1 MPTWGSTAMPLLQLR
16 DSTPRRNSSRSS
28 PRRPLVSPEYRAP
41 PCIAGFY
48 KQDRQLSRLVRI
60 STGVSIFASC
70 IGLLGLIL
78 FIVERKKKEI
88 SIRKLL
94 GSGVGGIIYLLN
106 KEFMVL
112 VAIALV
118 IATPISFLGMHRW
131 LQSFAYRINISWW
144 TFVLAG
150 MITLAIS
157 MLTTSLGVIRAALI
171 NPADNLRSE

>member
-1 MPTWGSTAMPLLQLR
+1 
-16 DSTPRRNSSRSS
+16 
-28 PRRPLVSPEYRAP
+28 
-41 PCIAGFY
+41 
-48 KQDRQLSRLVRI
+48 
-60 STGVSIFASC
+60 
-70 IGLLGLIL
+70 
-78 FIVERKKKEI
+78 
-88 SIRKLL
+88 
-94 GSGVGGIIYLLN
+94 
-106 KEFMVL
+106 MVL